1 MSKDDKNK
9 YFSTNKNLNMNL
21 SMHSEDENDF
31 EDEIDIKLVKLLKM
45 DKTPEPPD
53 FLRQNILDGYKKE
66 FRYKILWTK
75 GKDYLLN
82 NPFLSNDTV
91 FIKGNLALASI
102 LLLFLVGTYFYINN
116 KSVEISKNIEPQLSH
131 QINYRGNS
139 QENISKLKQA
149 KKFYIEEN
157 EDPEI
162 NELIKKIYKKVSLET
177 TKIITLDSSQ
187 NYNILINIK
196 RDNDL
201 LVISLNDSLGNYLC
215 SKKYNLNAD
224 NNTKDLLE
232 AIKTDLL
239 YEFYL
244 KE

>member
-1 MSKDDKNK
+1 MSKNDKNK
-9 YFSTNKNLNMNL
+9 YFSTNKNLKMNL
-21 SMHSEDENDF
+21 SMHSEDENDS
-31 EDEIDIKLVKLLKM
+31 EDEMDIKLVKLLKM

-53 FLRQNILDGYKKE
+53 FLRQNILDGYRKE
-66 FRYKILWTK
+66 FRYRIFWTK
-75 GKDYLLN
+75 IKDYAT
-82 NPFLSNDTV
+82 NDTI
-91 FIKGNLALASI
+91 FIKGTLALASI

-139 QENISKLKQA
+139 QENVAKLKQA

-162 NELIKKIYKKVSLET
+162 NELIKRIYKKVSLET

-215 SKKYNLNAD
+215 SKKYNLNAG
-224 NNTKDLLE
+224 NNTKELLE
-232 AIKTDLL
+232 TIKTDLL
-239 YEFYL
+239 YGFYL